1 MFLRMNTIR
10 MTVYIFVIIL
20 YLSAAVAECAQ
31 RSEMSAEFTASE
43 YRRDEKIFSGV
54 PKVDPQAD
62 MPELFDRK
70 YTFSEHSRS
79 DSILQEI
86 NGFRIQ
92 IFRTEDLNEAKRRES
107 LYITTFGE
115 ENVTL
120 IFEPPFY
127 KIRIGK
133 FRNKE
138 EAEQFQ
144 QTLGWRGISETLIV
158 PDRVSVLMPVK
169 KQ

>member
-10 MTVYIFVIIL
+10 MTGYILVMVI
-20 YLSAAVAECAQ
+20 YLSAAGTECAQ
-31 RSEMSAEFTASE
+31 RAEMSAEFTAAE
-43 YRRDEKIFSGV
+43 YNRGEKIFSGV
-54 PKVDPQAD
+54 PKVDPKAD

-70 YTFSEHSRS
+70 YTFTEHSKS
-79 DSILQEI
+79 DSTLQEI

-92 IFRTEDLNEAKRRES
+92 IYRTEDLNEAKRRES

-138 EAEQFQ
+138 EAEKFQ
-144 QTLGWRGISETLIV
+144 QTLGWRGISDTIIV

-169 KQ
+169 K